1 MELIIFL
8 ICLCTCIFFLNF
20 SLIKFVYKNCETIVD
35 CSDYIVIEP
44 LDKFIGCGKNFLYLK
59 INHEYLVIS
68 KDRKFKEIVFKRFY
82 EDITKISLIDNIF
95 AVYLENGDL
104 FEFKVPKMQLKDL
117 TAKMEDLQE
126 YKDIVNSKI

>member
-35 CSDYIVIEP
+35 CENYIIIEP
-44 LDKFIGCGKNFLYLK
+44 LNSLNNCNKEFLYLN

-126 YKDIVNSKI
+126 YKDIVNSEI